1 MRLTRYRLLLCVL
14 TVGACTGQEVQ
25 ETLGVNRKAPD
36 EFVVYS
42 RPPLSVP
49 PEFDLKPPRPGE
61 ESPNVVTTEDQARE
75 VLLGTK
81 RPPATLDEAA
91 AKVDTSVETAVEPV
105 LSSDAPSSA
114 QSSFLSKAGADKAD
128 ANIRQELAKDV
139 VAEPKKKKQAQSLYE
154 SIVQDEKTEPVVDA
168 KAEAERIRANRD
180 KGKPVTDGETPTQ
193 SEKSKS
199 ILDKIL

>member
-1 MRLTRYRLLLCVL
+1 MRLTRSSFLLGLVSL
-14 TVGACTGQEVQ
+14 TACTGQEVQ
-25 ETLGVNRKAPD
+25 ETFGMNRSAPD

-81 RPPATLDEAA
+81 RKPATLDEAA
-91 AKVDTSVETAVEPV
+91 AKVDANVATAVEPV
-105 LSSDAPSSA
+105 LSNDAPTGA

-128 ANIRQELAKDV
+128 TNIRSELAKDV
-139 VAEPKKKKQAQSLYE
+139 VAAPKKKKKAESLYE
-154 SIVQDEKTEPVVDA
+154 SIVGDDTSEPVVDA
-168 KAEAERIRANRD
+168 KGEAERIRANRD
-180 KGKPVTDGETPTQ
+180 AGKPITEGDTPTVD
-193 SEKSKS
+193 EKSKS
-199 ILDKIL
+199 VLDVIF

>member
-1 MRLTRYRLLLCVL
+1 MRLTRSLFILSLVSL
-14 TVGACTGQEVQ
+14 AACTGQDVQ
-25 ETLGVNRKAPD
+25 QTFGMDRKAPD

-81 RPPATLDEAA
+81 RKPATLDEAA
-91 AKVDTSVETAVEPV
+91 AKVDTNIETAVEPV
-105 LSSDAPSSA
+105 LTNDAPTGA

-128 ANIRQELAKDV
+128 ANIRDELSKDI
-139 VAEPKKKKQAQSLYE
+139 VAAPKKKKKAQSLYE
-154 SIVQDEKTEPVVDA
+154 SIVGDETAEPIVDA

-180 KGKPVTDGETPTQ
+180 AGKPVTEGDTPTED
-193 SEKSKS
+193 EKPKS
-199 ILDKIL
+199 VIDKIF

>member
-1 MRLTRYRLLLCVL
+1 MRTTRYRLLLCVL
-14 TVGACTGQEVQ
+14 GVSACTGQEVQ
-25 ETLGVNRKAPD
+25 ETFGMNRKAPD

-61 ESPNVVTTEDQARE
+61 ESPNVITTEDQARE

-81 RPPATLDEAA
+81 RRPATLDEAA
-91 AKVDTSVETAVEPV
+91 ATVDTSVETAVEPV
-105 LSSDAPSSA
+105 LSNDAPSGA

-128 ANIRQELAKDV
+128 ANIRTELANDV
-139 VAEPKKKKQAQSLYE
+139 KAAPKKKKKAQSLYE
-154 SIVQDEKTEPVVDA
+154 SIVEGEKTEPVVDA
-168 KAEAERIRANRD
+168 KGEAERIRANRD
-180 KGKPVTDGETPTQ
+180 AGKPVTEGETPVED
-193 SEKSKS
+193 EKSKS